1 MKLNLIYS
9 ESIDNIIGVNNN
21 LFCKL
26 KSDLKMFQQITTTQ
40 INGLKNVV
48 IMGFNT
54 WLSIGKPLE
63 NRINVVIT
71 QNNKDKVNKSE
82 DVMVFETL
90 EECFKTFED
99 LENFNFFIIGGAKL
113 YSYVMKEYYDSI
125 NIIYQT
131 KINYEI
137 NRNIIGGNK
146 VIYNAIFIKGDT
158 FNLLKETK
166 KLDKGLIYNFKGNY
180 ISQDIKYTENIFQRK
195 ENINYDELQYLNMM
209 DRILKNSN
217 VKESR
222 NSIVY
227 SDFGN
232 FMKFDLRDGFPL
244 LTTKK
249 MSWKTIL
256 RELLWFIN
264 GSTNNKLLQDKNVHI
279 WDGNGSKEFLESN
292 GLPYEEGDLG
302 PIYGFQW
309 RHFGADYKDCHTD
322 YKGEGIDQLQWIIN
336 EIKNNPSSRRLIMSA
351 WNPIDINK
359 MALQPCHV
367 MVQFNIDNDYID
379 AQLYQRSGDMFL
391 GVPFNISSYS
401 FLLHIIGKLTGYIPR
416 YFIHVIG
423 DAHIYHGHIS
433 AINEQLLRIPFK
445 FPKLIV
451 DKIENIDS
459 IKEENFKIIDYN
471 YYPTIKAEMV
481 V

>member
-137 NRNIIGGNK
+137 N
-146 VIYNAIFIKGDT
+146 
-158 FNLLKETK
+158 
-166 KLDKGLIYNFKGNY
+166 
-180 ISQDIKYTENIFQRK
+180 
-195 ENINYDELQYLNMM
+195 
-209 DRILKNSN
+209 
-217 VKESR
+217 
-222 NSIVY
+222 
-227 SDFGN
+227 
-232 FMKFDLRDGFPL
+232 
-244 LTTKK
+244 
-249 MSWKTIL
+249 
-256 RELLWFIN
+256 
-264 GSTNNKLLQDKNVHI
+264 
-279 WDGNGSKEFLESN
+279 
-292 GLPYEEGDLG
+292 
-302 PIYGFQW
+302 
-309 RHFGADYKDCHTD
+309 
-322 YKGEGIDQLQWIIN
+322 QWIADNKSPDQRIIYPCTN
-336 EIKNNPSSRRLIMSA
+336 SGYGVGQDGRAPTCRSLQSDQQTVRAYSMPHLPLPNSA
-351 WNPIDINK
+351 TS
-359 MALQPCHV
+359 L
-367 MVQFNIDNDYID
+367 
-379 AQLYQRSGDMFL
+379 LFL
-391 GVPFNISSYS
+391 KKCSVKVR
-401 FLLHIIGKLTGYIPR
+401 H
-416 YFIHVIG
+416 
-423 DAHIYHGHIS
+423 
-433 AINEQLLRIPFK
+433 
-445 FPKLIV
+445 
-451 DKIENIDS
+451 
-459 IKEENFKIIDYN
+459 
-471 YYPTIKAEMV
+471 
-481 V
+481 